1 MHGTSNAMKSQQQQ
15 MAQKL
20 YAYTEDQITQRMCI
34 DYYPANWK
42 QMPQKYEETLQQQR
56 QRRWQTRH
64 IIMAERKWIKKQ
76 WWSV

>member
-1 MHGTSNAMKSQQQQ
+1 MHGTSNAMKSQQQ

-20 YAYTEDQITQRMCI
+20 YAYTEDQITQRMSI
-34 DYYPANWK
+34 DYYPAYWK
-42 QMPQKYEETLQQQR
+42 QMPKKYEETLQQQ
-56 QRRWQTRH
+56 QQTRH